1 MTDMPLFEVT
11 ARLKDNPVPWITP
24 NIKQLMRKRDFH
36 KKQAVKHDS
45 HAQWELY
52 KSERNKVNIQMR
64 QAKSK
69 YFCEKIQNSSKD
81 VKKKLVKGKQTNVKQ
96 LIIDDITISDDKS
109 IAESFNDYFINIGIN
124 IATESEQ
131 LYDISSDDQ
140 MPEVSIQRYPDI
152 YVLNLLIL
160 M

>member
-1 MTDMPLFEVT
+1 MPLFEVT
-11 ARLKDNPVPWITP
+11 ARLKDNPVPCITP
-24 NIKQLMRKRDFH
+24 NIKQLMRKRDLH

-81 VKKKLVKGKQTNVKQ
+81 VKKSWSL
-96 LIIDDITISDDKS
+96 
-109 IAESFNDYFINIGIN
+109 
-124 IATESEQ
+124 
-131 LYDISSDDQ
+131 
-140 MPEVSIQRYPDI
+140 
-152 YVLNLLIL
+152 
-160 M
+160 